1 MGVRASANPISADS
15 ALRLLRLDQFLK
27 FQGLVATG
35 GEAKVRVQGGEVR
48 VNGAVECRRG
58 RQLLPG
64 DTVELARMKLVVPA
78 ET

>member
-1 MGVRASANPISADS
+1 M
-15 ALRLLRLDQFLK
+15 RLDQFLK

-35 GEAKVRVQGGEVR
+35 GEAKVRVQAGEVR
-48 VNGAVECRRG
+48 VNGSVERRRG

-64 DTVELARMKLVVPA
+64 DTVELERLRLVVPS